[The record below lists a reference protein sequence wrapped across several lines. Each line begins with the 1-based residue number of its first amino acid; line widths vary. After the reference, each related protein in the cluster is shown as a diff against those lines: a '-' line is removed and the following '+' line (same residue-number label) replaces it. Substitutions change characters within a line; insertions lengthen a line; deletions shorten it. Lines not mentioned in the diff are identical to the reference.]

1 MKPPFAGVLLATLLF
16 ATAPIRAQETSL
28 KEKLSDFSPDKKFAL
43 RTNYDPAIDDGSGES
58 ISADAIKSID
68 VIALPEKKVVATLVE
83 GNDGGD
89 IGSIEGKIVWSSD
102 AKWFAYGV
110 SEGHRVTETSV
121 CHWTG
126 DHFEPLTTEN
136 LSVDP
141 GGDARNQYITPLR
154 WTKPGTLVLNE
165 FTIFYYNKGDSTFE
179 FTVRFDD
186 AGKFHVLSRKKV
198 KRKDE

>member
-1 MKPPFAGVLLATLLF
+1 MKFPLPLVFFGSALFAITALATE
-16 ATAPIRAQETSL
+16 PDSL
-28 KEKLSDFSPDKKFAL
+28 KEKISDFSPDKKFAL
-43 RTNYDPAIDDGSGES
+43 RTSYDPAIDDGSNGS
-58 ISADAIKSID
+58 ISKDAIKSVE
-68 VIALPEKKVVATLVE
+68 VIALPDKKVVATLVE

-110 SEGHRVTETSV
+110 SEGHRVIETSAY
-121 CHWTG
+121 HWKG
-126 DHFEPLTTEN
+126 DKFEPLQTEN

-154 WTKPGTLVLNE
+154 WTKPGTLVLKE

-186 AGKFHVLSRKKV
+186 AGKFNVINRKKV
-198 KRKDE
+198 KSRDE